1 MSLDVNVRMQ
11 SIRVIE
17 EWSVSHPW
25 MKMQMRFFWV
35 WTKPLWASDLHSEL
49 SSVHGSMS
57 SHYALCYPRLPR
69 RFQTSSLY
77 HVQSLF
83 LFNATLSFLACSI
96 LKDCFK
102 IASVS
107 SENTV
112 PRDAFVPN
120 SPWVSMYSLAAVE
133 ERAFIVAAGL
143 VLVSATRWESNF
155 PVSWSFSLSS
165 SGPLGAGGL

>member
-11 SIRVIE
+11 SIRAIE
-17 EWSVSHPW
+17 ERSVSHPW

-69 RFQTSSLY
+69 RFQTSSPY

-83 LFNATLSFLACSI
+83 LFNATLSSLACSI

-112 PRDAFVPN
+112 PRDA
-120 SPWVSMYSLAAVE
+120 
-133 ERAFIVAAGL
+133 I
-143 VLVSATRWESNF
+143 
-155 PVSWSFSLSS
+155 SFCSKLPLSVNVFTCCCWGKS
-165 SGPLGAGGL
+165 FYCCCRFSTGVCYKMGIQFSCQLEF